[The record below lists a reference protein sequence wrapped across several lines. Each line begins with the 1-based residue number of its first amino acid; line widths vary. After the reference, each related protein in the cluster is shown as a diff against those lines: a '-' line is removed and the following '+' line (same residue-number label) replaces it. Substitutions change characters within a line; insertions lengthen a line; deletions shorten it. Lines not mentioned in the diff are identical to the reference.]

1 MIPFPFIS
9 FDLVRLSDIQV
20 EDMPYTIM
28 QGIDEEGR
36 FFLAQKVFHE
46 GTLQVGFII
55 QKIPGEEEQ
64 WDYGLLGQMDT
75 YVKHCH
81 F

>member
-9 FDLVRLSDIQV
+9 FDLVCLSDIQA

-46 GTLQVGFII
+46 GMLQVGFII
-55 QKIPGEEEQ
+55 QKIPGEEDQ

-75 YVKHCH
+75 YVKPCP